1 MKYKLVF
8 IDDNMKDG
16 TNDAFVRAIGKK
28 LSDAELAVFM
38 DPEEGL
44 RFIMDNLNSQ
54 MIVFIDCKFD
64 GFAKQGTDLLKEI
77 RKQTSLLYIVMM
89 SANNL
94 KQIEGIDIS
103 AMINADFIWFYD
115 RNNGSVDGACA
126 LIQQITQYWSSRFD
140 CVLERWLVRHPE
152 DKDKIAFRQVSGE
165 SYTWGQI
172 LTELRLQTKIG
183 RLFEQMINQ
192 FYIYQLNGKAD
203 E

>member
-8 IDDNMKDG
+8 IDDHMQDG
-16 TNDAFVRAIGKK
+16 TNDPFVRAIGKK
-28 LSDAELAVFM
+28 LSDAELAVYT
-38 DPEEGL
+38 DPNEGL
-44 RFIMDNLNSQ
+44 GFILKNLNSQ
-54 MIVFIDCKFD
+54 MIAFIDCKFD
-64 GFAKQGTDLLKEI
+64 EFAKQGTDLLKEI
-77 RKQTSLLYIVMM
+77 REKTSLLCIVMM

-94 KQIEGIDIS
+94 KQIEGIDIP
-103 AMINADFIWFYD
+103 AMINADYIWFYD
-115 RNNGSVDGACA
+115 RNNGSNEEVCA
-126 LIQQITQYWSSRFD
+126 LIQRITQYWNSRFD

-152 DKDKIAFRQVSGE
+152 HRDRIAFRQVSGE

-172 LTELRLQTKIG
+172 LPELRLQTKIG

>member
-1 MKYKLVF
+1 MSFKLVF
-8 IDDNMKDG
+8 IDDSFTSG
-16 TNDAFVRAIGKK
+16 TSYPFVRAIGKK
-28 LSDAELAVFM
+28 IPEAELFVFT
-38 DPEEGL
+38 DPDQGL
-44 RFIMDNLNSQ
+44 SFILDNLDSQ
-54 MIVFIDCKFD
+54 LIAFIDCDFSGYGNK
-64 GFAKQGTDLLKEI
+64 GIVLLKEI
-77 RKQTSLLYIVMM
+77 RKTTSLLYIVMM
-89 SANNL
+89 SAYNL
-94 KQIEGIDIS
+94 RQIEGLDIA
-103 AMINADFIWFYD
+103 AMINEDFIWFYD
-115 RNNGSVDGACA
+115 KNNGSVDEACA

-165 SYTWGQI
+165 SYTWEQI

>member
-8 IDDNMKDG
+8 IDDHMERG
-16 TNDAFVRAIGKK
+16 TNDPFVRGIGKK
-28 LSDAELAVFM
+28 LPDAELAVYT
-38 DPEEGL
+38 DPNEGL
-44 RFIMDNLNSQ
+44 TFIMDNLNSQ
-54 MIVFIDCKFD
+54 MIAFIDCKFD
-64 GFAKQGTDLLKEI
+64 EFAKQGTDLLKEI
-77 RKQTSLLYIVMM
+77 REKTSLLCIVMM

-94 KQIEGIDIS
+94 RQIEGIDIP
-103 AMINADFIWFYD
+103 AMINSDYIWFYD
-115 RNNGSVDGACA
+115 RNNGSYEKACA
-126 LIQQITQYWSSRFD
+126 LIQRITLYWYSRFD

-152 DKDKIAFRQVSGE
+152 DKDKIAFQQVSGE
-165 SYTWGQI
+165 SYTWEQI

>member
-1 MKYKLVF
+1 MKYNLVF

-16 TNDAFVRAIGKK
+16 VQDAFVRAIGKK
-28 LSDAELAVFM
+28 LPEAVISVFM
-38 DPEEGL
+38 NPEEGL
-44 RFIMDNLNSQ
+44 QFIMSNLNNL

-77 RKQTSLLYIVMM
+77 RKKTSLLYIVMM

-94 KQIEGIDIS
+94 RQIEGIDIL
-103 AMINADFIWFYD
+103 AMINEDFIWFYD
-115 RNNGSVDGACA
+115 RNDGSVDEACS
-126 LIQQITQYWSSRFD
+126 LIQRITKYWSSRFD

-152 DKDKIAFRQVSGE
+152 DKEKIAFRQLSGA
-165 SYTWGQI
+165 SYTWEQI
-172 LTELRLQTKIG
+172 LTELRLQTETA

-192 FYIYQLNGKAD
+192 YYIYQLNGQGN

>member
-1 MKYKLVF
+1 MTITCKMAPMMRLSVPL
-8 IDDNMKDG
+8 
-16 TNDAFVRAIGKK
+16 GKNYLT
-28 LSDAELAVFM
+28 LSWQFFT
-38 DPEEGL
+38 DPNEGL
-44 RFIMDNLNSQ
+44 KFIMDNLSSQ
-54 MIVFIDCKFD
+54 MIAFIDCKFD
-64 GFAKQGTDLLKEI
+64 EFAKQGTDLLKEI
-77 RKQTSLLYIVMM
+77 REKTSLLCIVMM

-94 KQIEGIDIS
+94 RQIEGIDIS
-103 AMINADFIWFYD
+103 AMINEDFIWFYD
-115 RNNGSVDGACA
+115 RNNGSVDEACA

-165 SYTWGQI
+165 SYTWEQI

-192 FYIYQLNGKAD
+192 FYIYQLNGEAD